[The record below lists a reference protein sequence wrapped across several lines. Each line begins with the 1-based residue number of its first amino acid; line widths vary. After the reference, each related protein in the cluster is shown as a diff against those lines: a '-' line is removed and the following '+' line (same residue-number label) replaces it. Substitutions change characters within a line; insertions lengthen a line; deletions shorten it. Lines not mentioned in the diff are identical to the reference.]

1 MKPIRG
7 ERSED
12 VVHDPW
18 DFRARKLGQDDTL
31 HVVTDE
37 GGIDS
42 HRTGHRVACV
52 CGCLKPPGGFCAEC
66 VQPVCADCYGF
77 CAGSCRKP
85 LCPRH
90 SVFVLNATGEV
101 VRFCRA
107 CHGQVSRKKIVRG
120 VFRTLLSPFVRFED
134 PRGQG

>member
-1 MKPIRG
+1 MRPIRG
-7 ERSED
+7 ERSDE

-18 DFRARKLGQDDTL
+18 DFSARKLGQDDTL

-42 HRTGHRVACV
+42 LRTGRHVACV

-66 VQPVCADCYGF
+66 VQPVCVDCYGF
-77 CAGSCRKP
+77 CAGNCHKP

-90 SVFVLNATGEV
+90 SVFVFDATGSV
-101 VRFCRA
+101 VRLCRA
-107 CHGQVSRKKIVRG
+107 CHSQVSRKRIVRG
-120 VFRTLLSPFVRFED
+120 VFRALLSPFVRFEQD
-134 PRGQG
+134 NE